1 MTLFRK
7 FLSVLAASA
16 SFVCAGTASAAICTG
31 PGGGPNLVYGSIPEA
46 SACSGMSPGNLVEGA
61 LGAFGEN
68 WVFLDKG
75 ESPGDPFDGALTIT
89 FDDPTTRLSGTWTI
103 NLAGLLG
110 QFDTFVLGLKPD
122 GGFGYFLVGS
132 TLDRNVEHGF
142 GQHRALPHPK
152 QLRRIRLV
160 SHERL
165 RAPLGRADCPGTGN
179 ARTAR
184 DRSTWRRVIASA
196 PPVLIA
202 ARRSA
207 RRETRFGGSFV

>member
-1 MTLFRK
+1 MTLFRN

-16 SFVCAGTASAAICTG
+16 AFVCAGTASAAVCTG

-46 SACSGMSPGNLVEGA
+46 SACSGMSSGNLVEGA

-122 GGFGYFLVGS
+122 GGFGYFLVGGILTGTWNTDS
-132 TLDRNVEHGF
+132 GNIVPCPTRNNCAGF
-142 GQHRALPHPK
+142 GLSHMNVYGRLSGDDLTVPEPGTLALLAIGALGAAS
-152 QLRRIRLV
+152 LRR
-160 SHERL
+160 
-165 RAPLGRADCPGTGN
+165 
-179 ARTAR
+179 
-184 DRSTWRRVIASA
+184 RR
-196 PPVLIA
+196 
-202 ARRSA
+202 
-207 RRETRFGGSFV
+207 RF

>member
-132 TLDRNVEHGF
+132 TLTGTWNTDSGNIVPCPTRNNCAGF
-142 GQHRALPHPK
+142 DLSHMNVYGRLSGAQIVPEPATLALLAIGALGAAS
-152 QLRRIRLV
+152 LRR
-160 SHERL
+160 
-165 RAPLGRADCPGTGN
+165 
-179 ARTAR
+179 
-184 DRSTWRRVIASA
+184 RRQS
-196 PPVLIA
+196 
-202 ARRSA
+202 
-207 RRETRFGGSFV
+207 

>member
-1 MTLFRK
+1 MTLFRN

-16 SFVCAGTASAAICTG
+16 AFVCAGTASAAVCTG

-46 SACSGMSPGNLVEGA
+46 SACSGMSSGNLVEGA

-132 TLDRNVEHGF
+132 TLTGTWNTDSGNIVPCPTPNNCAGF
-142 GQHRALPHPK
+142 GLSHMNVYGRLSGGELIVPEPATLALLAIGALGAAA
-152 QLRRIRLV
+152 LRR
-160 SHERL
+160 
-165 RAPLGRADCPGTGN
+165 
-179 ARTAR
+179 
-184 DRSTWRRVIASA
+184 RR
-196 PPVLIA
+196 
-202 ARRSA
+202 
-207 RRETRFGGSFV
+207 RF